1 MADTEVWVGTWR
13 PHKPIGPIAAMYK
26 SPGPKY
32 ELPRTL
38 GKDLE
43 HSSQRVLDAK
53 WRKNYLAQTGAEH
66 HDPRMFK
73 APAYSFGSLHCPL
86 PSSCS
91 PGPGY
96 HVPPHLTRFGWERTP
111 AYSLH
116 SRPKS
121 PTRFQ
126 TPAPGQYSLE
136 RAGKSLF
143 PSAPAYSLSPRTK
156 SPPKNRTPGPAEYKL
171 PPILGSHTVTKPSA
185 PSFSLKGRSK
195 IGNFY
200 QDLTKVN
207 QTVPQAPDPSTFKR
221 KAPRYSM
228 TGRNFKPGDKTQK
241 PGPAAHYPEKVTF
254 TRHTAPS
261 FSFGVRH
268 SEFITPLIVKDI

>member
-1 MADTEVWVGTWR
+1 VTEVVWVGTWR

-38 GKDLE
+38 
-43 HSSQRVLDAK
+43 
-53 WRKNYLAQTGAEH
+53 GAEH

-200 QDLTKVN
+200 QDLTK
-207 QTVPQAPDPSTFKR
+207 TPGPGAYQAPDPSTFKR

>member
-1 MADTEVWVGTWR
+1 VTEVVWVGTWR

-38 GKDLE
+38 G
-43 HSSQRVLDAK
+43 
-53 WRKNYLAQTGAEH
+53 AEH

-73 APAYSFGSLHCPL
+73 APAYSFG
-86 PSSCS
+86 
-91 PGPGY
+91 
-96 HVPPHLTRFGWERTP
+96 R
-111 AYSLH
+111 
-116 SRPKS
+116 
-121 PTRFQ
+121 
-126 TPAPGQYSLE
+126 
-136 RAGKSLF
+136 
-143 PSAPAYSLSPRTK
+143 
-156 SPPKNRTPGPAEYKL
+156 PAEYKL

-200 QDLTKVN
+200 QDLTKV
-207 QTVPQAPDPSTFKR
+207 
-221 KAPRYSM
+221 
-228 TGRNFKPGDKTQK
+228 
-241 PGPAAHYPEKVTF
+241 TF

>member
-38 GKDLE
+38 
-43 HSSQRVLDAK
+43 
-53 WRKNYLAQTGAEH
+53 
-66 HDPRMFK
+66 
-73 APAYSFGSLHCPL
+73 
-86 PSSCS
+86 
-91 PGPGY
+91 
-96 HVPPHLTRFGWERTP
+96 
-111 AYSLH
+111 
-116 SRPKS
+116 
-121 PTRFQ
+121 
-126 TPAPGQYSLE
+126 GQYSLE

-200 QDLTKVN
+200 QDLTK
-207 QTVPQAPDPSTFKR
+207 TPGPGAYQAPDPSTFKR

-241 PGPAAHYPEKVTF
+241 PGPAAHYPEKV
-254 TRHTAPS
+254 HTAPS